1 MVGPP
6 ARISSLDALRGVA
19 VLGILLVNVQSFA
32 FVAAARTNPTVQGNL
47 EGVNWLIWLL
57 TYVIFDGKFISMF
70 AILFGAS
77 IVLLADRCARRGVP
91 AGPIHFRRMGILLV
105 IGLLHAHLLWYGD
118 WLATLAVSGALAFLY
133 HDLPP
138 RRLMIAGLVIYAIGS
153 LIALGITWWLPHAGP
168 DVLAETASRWAP
180 SPEAI
185 AWEVS
190 RYRGG
195 WLTQM
200 EHRVPA
206 AFRYETM
213 HLATRSLWQM
223 TGLMLVGMALHKLGV
238 LAAARTPAFY
248 ARMALTGFGLGV
260 PLVLSGVIVSVL
272 RGWDGGTYRA
282 ITSQTNYW
290 GGLVMSLGWIAGVML
305 LVRVGHPMRGMAAI
319 GRLALTNYLLQTVIC
334 TTVFYGHGLGLFG
347 RVERLGQLTVV
358 LGVWTLQLALSVWW
372 LKHFDFGPVEWAWR
386 CLTYGRYLPLRRET
400 RSVVT

>member
-91 AGPIHFRRMGILLV
+91 AGPIHLRRMGILLV

-138 RRLMIAGLVIYAIGS
+138 RRLLVAGLVIYAIGS
-153 LIALGITWWLPHAGP
+153 VIALVVTWWLPRAGP
-168 DVLAETASRWAP
+168 ELLAETAARWAP

-185 AWEVS
+185 AWEVE

-195 WLTQM
+195 WLAQM

-206 AFRYETM
+206 AFRYETS
-213 HLATRSLWQM
+213 HLAMRSLWQM

-248 ARMALTGFGLGV
+248 VRMAGAGFGLGV
-260 PLVLSGVIVSVL
+260 PLVVAGVVFSVR
-272 RGWDGGTYRA
+272 RGWDAETYIAVARH
-282 ITSQTNYW
+282 TNYW
-290 GGLVMSLGWIAGVML
+290 GGLLVSLGWIGGVML
-305 LVRVGHPMRGMAAI
+305 LVRLGHRMGALAAV

-334 TTVFYGHGLGLFG
+334 TTLFYGHGLGLFG
-347 RVERLGQLTVV
+347 RVERVGQFAIV
-358 LGVWTLQLALSVWW
+358 LGVSAVQLVFSVWW
-372 LKHFDFGPVEWAWR
+372 LKYFEFGPVEWAWR
-386 CLTYGRYLPLRRET
+386 CLTYGRCLPLRREAG
-400 RSVVT
+400 SAAN